1 MLKGKTPSGEE
12 LYQYLADTLKP
23 AWRNEAESLSK
34 YLLKEIFG
42 FSLTDIV
49 TSKSI
54 DLNDKTVNQLNTI
67 IHRLKK
73 REPIQYILGYSYF
86 LDRKFAVTKDVLIP
100 RPETEE
106 LVLWILDQN
115 QNENPRILDIGVGS
129 GCIGISLAIETNVH
143 TFTGLDCVKSIVDV
157 AEKNAN
163 EMGVKMKGLVADVL
177 EHEIPD
183 SGFDIIVSN
192 PPYVLPSEMKYM
204 HTNVLDFEPGRALYI
219 PENDPL
225 IFYSRITEQAIRI
238 LNPNGMLF
246 FEINESFG
254 GAVKQLLQNMG
265 FLGVELKK
273 DIHDKD
279 RFVMG
284 RI

>member
-1 MLKGKTPSGEE
+1 MLKGKTPSGKQ

-23 AWRNEAESLSK
+23 VWGEEAETLSK
-34 YLLKEIFG
+34 YLLKEIFD

-54 DLNDKTVNQLNTI
+54 DLNDKSGNQLKKI

-86 LDRKFAVTKDVLIP
+86 LDRKFMVTKDVLVP

-106 LVLWILDQN
+106 LVLWVLNQN
-115 QNENPRILDIGVGS
+115 HNENPRILDIGVGS

-143 TFTGLDCVKSIVDV
+143 TFTGLDYAKSIVDV
-157 AEKNAN
+157 AEKNAI
-163 EMGVKMKGLVADVL
+163 ELGVKMKALVADVL
-177 EHEIPD
+177 AYEIPD
-183 SGFDIIVSN
+183 SGFDIIISN

-204 HTNVLDFEPGRALYI
+204 NKNILDFEPGRALYV
-219 PENDPL
+219 PEDDPL
-225 IFYSRITEQAIRI
+225 VFYDRITEQAARI
-238 LNPNGMLF
+238 LNSNGMLF
-246 FEINESFG
+246 FEINESSG
-254 GAVKQLLQNMG
+254 VAVKQLLQNWG
-265 FLGVELKK
+265 FSGVKLKK

-284 RI
+284 RL